1 MNLYETVKTSVT
13 PREAAERLG
22 IHISRG
28 SMARCPFHPDKT
40 PSMKL
45 YEDHF
50 YCFGCGAS
58 GDVID
63 LTGKVNG
70 FSPYEAAKWLT
81 NTLHIEQGRTT
92 PINRQNKSAIHQE
105 RERENRCF
113 SVLMDYL
120 RLLER
125 WKIELGPA
133 SPSDEMDQRFV
144 EACKML
150 AQIEYYADVLVAGDA
165 EERTELVDELTKSG
179 MIHEITQRLHR
190 KEGMTYVENRYT
202 A

>member
-1 MNLYETVKTSVT
+1 MNLYETVKASVT

-28 SMARCPFHPDKT
+28 GMVRCPFHPDKT

-70 FSPYEAAKWLT
+70 ISPYEAAKWLA
-81 NTLHIEQGRTT
+81 NSLHIGQERTT
-92 PINRQNKSAIHQE
+92 HDNEQNISAIHQE
-105 RERENRCF
+105 RERENRCI
-113 SVLMDYL
+113 SALMDYL
-120 RLLER
+120 HLLER
-125 WKIELGPA
+125 WKIELAPT
-133 SPSDEMDQRFV
+133 SPSDDIDRRFT
-144 EACKML
+144 EACQML
-150 AQIEYYADVLVAGDA
+150 AQIEYYADVLVAGSA
-165 EERTELVDELTKSG
+165 EERTALVDELAKSG
-179 MIHEITQRLHR
+179 MIREITQRLHR
-190 KEGMTYVENRYT
+190 EEGMTNVENRYI